1 MGCGFCYCEVPF
13 RGGLNLRGLKVLL
26 CFWVGEVDLVLVWF
40 ELFLTRRGIGSRW
53 CGCYESVRAYG
64 ENSSRV
70 RKAFINVDASFRND
84 S

>member
-1 MGCGFCYCEVPF
+1 M
-13 RGGLNLRGLKVLL
+13 
-26 CFWVGEVDLVLVWF
+26 DLVLVWF
-40 ELFLTRRGIGSRW
+40 ELVFGRRGIGSWW

-70 RKAFINVDASFRND
+70 RKAFINVYASFTND